1 MCLVLFCC
9 VCGKQW
15 TNPYQ
20 TTVSIHPPQK
30 KPNPKIIAPYCLTE
44 LTSSVVKTESD
55 SSEEKSDHLY
65 EMVEGDSEGSSNGS
79 IKLDEDFDNN
89 LPETVSVLK
98 HPNGAKVYLVGTAHF
113 SKESQE
119 DVSFVRKKKERKKC
133 TMARRFRVVYYSV
146 QEIID
151 FFLNCN
157 ISIFKRLRFK

>member
-1 MCLVLFCC
+1 MDKSLSNYGQYFPHHHNKKNTSKKFFSFHIVLLPIC
-9 VCGKQW
+9 
-15 TNPYQ
+15 
-20 TTVSIHPPQK
+20 
-30 KPNPKIIAPYCLTE
+30 TE

-79 IKLDEDFDNN
+79 IKLDDEFDNN

-119 DVSFVRKKKERKKC
+119 DVSFV
-133 TMARRFRVVYYSV
+133 M
-146 QEIID
+146 
-151 FFLNCN
+151 N
-157 ISIFKRLRFK
+157 